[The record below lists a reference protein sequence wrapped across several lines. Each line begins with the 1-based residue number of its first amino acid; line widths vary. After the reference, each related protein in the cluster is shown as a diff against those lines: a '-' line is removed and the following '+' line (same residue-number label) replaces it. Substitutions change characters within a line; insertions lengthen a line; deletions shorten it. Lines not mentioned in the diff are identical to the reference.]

1 MRSTALASASEQRVK
16 RVLDLH
22 LDSALLEHL
31 STLAHVFS
39 AGEEDGAGS
48 PAGPALRIPRTTTGL
63 RMEIDKRT
71 LQVARAFLQ
80 RMAPLDAELRAV
92 SDAADAVALA
102 CREALERA
110 EQDERVS
117 AAFLAAAA
125 DTARRKALV
134 QADVERLKSL
144 ASQYTLSAECGRA
157 LEEGPDAPGFFE
169 AVQRVESIRERALH
183 MVAGEEEGAG
193 GGASPASAS
202 SAAGVVGEHALGL
215 ELLEGATAA
224 HASALSALFDWCLAR
239 CRQAEALFSGASA
252 EAEESELASAERR
265 DREAV
270 LGRAGTDRSGH
281 ALDRSLR
288 KGLALLASN
297 RPGFCRA
304 CQEAAVGSRRAAFV
318 RAFVAALS
326 VGSSG
331 LPLVPGGGGSS
342 AAASEQQMGNSRT
355 RAINA
360 NAHDSLRYV
369 SDLCAWVHLHCAEE
383 TEAFA
388 GIFKEAALSATAAA
402 AASAASSAAAVA
414 VSKAAE
420 GGQQGEQQG
429 EQQQGEQQ
437 KAAESAGELSTL
449 FTCAEMVTSVCD
461 GLSRP
466 LSLRI
471 EQVIISA
478 STTLPIAFRLSDVI
492 AYYVHTLRA
501 LLSPAS
507 ALLAGLV
514 GVHERCVSRV
524 EELLALQTRRLREAT
539 PAYPS
544 SLSLTPMVSDTVA
557 LLEDVLLA
565 STFSLLPSSAGSA
578 GAEGGAS
585 TPTPTPTPALR
596 ALDVAHVL
604 DTLIDPLLE
613 SARYSAQGLRL
624 LDTATFMCNQ
634 VCVLQHALAPF
645 AVSSR
650 VVQRLAAELSA
661 YEESMVQAL
670 SEEVLSDAGLL
681 AKLSA
686 LRSAAPGARVADLP
700 GLRLSELRSVCSAL
714 VAEVSGG
721 GGGGGGGGGPLS
733 AFDRIDNPR
742 VRSRLRRDASQLL
755 LEAFT
760 FLRRVVADPASGY
773 GGEAGAAELPSVD
786 QLSVLLDLS

>member
-1 MRSTALASASEQRVK
+1 MRSTALATASEQRVK

-39 AGEEDGAGS
+39 AGEEDGGAGS

-63 RMEIDKRT
+63 RMEIDKRS

-144 ASQYTLSAECGRA
+144 ASQYTLSADFVRA

-193 GGASPASAS
+193 GGGAPSPASAS

-224 HASALSALFDWCLAR
+224 HASALSALFEWCLAR
-239 CRQAEALFSGASA
+239 CRQAEALFSGATA

-331 LPLVPGGGGSS
+331 LPLVPGGGGGSS
-342 AAASEQQMGNSRT
+342 AAGSEQPMGNSRT

-388 GIFKEAALSATAAA
+388 GIFREAALSATAAA
-402 AASAASSAAAVA
+402 AASTAAAA
-414 VSKAAE
+414 PSKAA
-420 GGQQGEQQG
+420 QGEG
-429 EQQQGEQQ
+429 EEREGQHLQ
-437 KAAESAGELSTL
+437 AEPAG
-449 FTCAEMVTSVCD
+449 
-461 GLSRP
+461 
-466 LSLRI
+466 
-471 EQVIISA
+471 
-478 STTLPIAFRLSDVI
+478 
-492 AYYVHTLRA
+492 
-501 LLSPAS
+501 
-507 ALLAGLV
+507 
-514 GVHERCVSRV
+514 
-524 EELLALQTRRLREAT
+524 
-539 PAYPS
+539 
-544 SLSLTPMVSDTVA
+544 
-557 LLEDVLLA
+557 
-565 STFSLLPSSAGSA
+565 
-578 GAEGGAS
+578 
-585 TPTPTPTPALR
+585 
-596 ALDVAHVL
+596 
-604 DTLIDPLLE
+604 
-613 SARYSAQGLRL
+613 
-624 LDTATFMCNQ
+624 
-634 VCVLQHALAPF
+634 
-645 AVSSR
+645 
-650 VVQRLAAELSA
+650 
-661 YEESMVQAL
+661 
-670 SEEVLSDAGLL
+670 
-681 AKLSA
+681 
-686 LRSAAPGARVADLP
+686 
-700 GLRLSELRSVCSAL
+700 
-714 VAEVSGG
+714 
-721 GGGGGGGGGPLS
+721 
-733 AFDRIDNPR
+733 
-742 VRSRLRRDASQLL
+742 
-755 LEAFT
+755 
-760 FLRRVVADPASGY
+760 
-773 GGEAGAAELPSVD
+773 
-786 QLSVLLDLS
+786 

>member
-1 MRSTALASASEQRVK
+1 MRPSALAASSVSEQRVK

-22 LDSALLEHL
+22 LDGALLEHL
-31 STLAHVFS
+31 ATLAHVFS
-39 AGEEDGAGS
+39 ASEEEAPPGAAAGAGPS
-48 PAGPALRIPRTTTGL
+48 LRIPRTAAGL
-63 RMEIDKRT
+63 RMEIDKRS
-71 LQVARAFLQ
+71 LQVARSFLQ
-80 RMAPLDAELRAV
+80 RMAPLDGELRAV
-92 SDAADAVALA
+92 SDATDAVARA

-125 DTARRKALV
+125 DTARRKAVV
-134 QADVERLKSL
+134 QADVERLRTL

-169 AVQRVESIRERALH
+169 AVARVEGIRARALH
-183 MVAGEEEGAG
+183 MVSGEGELQQE
-193 GGASPASAS
+193 GGAAPGGAEAPPSS
-202 SAAGVVGEHALGL
+202 SAALIGEHALGL

-224 HASALSALFDWCLAR
+224 HAGALSALFDWCLAR
-239 CRQAEALFSGASA
+239 CRQADALFSGATA

-270 LGRAGTDRSGH
+270 LGRAATDRSGH
-281 ALDRSLR
+281 TLDRALR

-318 RAFVAALS
+318 RSFVAALS

-331 LPLVPGGGGSS
+331 LPLLPGGGGGGSGGGGG
-342 AAASEQQMGNSRT
+342 EGGNSRT

-388 GIFKEAALSATAAA
+388 GIFKDATGPPAAPAAA
-402 AASAASSAAAVA
+402 GAAGAGSEAGSESPTTP
-414 VSKAAE
+414 
-420 GGQQGEQQG
+420 
-429 EQQQGEQQ
+429 QQQQRQ
-437 KAAESAGELSTL
+437 AEEVSTL
-449 FTCAEMVTSVCD
+449 FTSAEMVTSVCD
-461 GLSRP
+461 GLARP
-466 LSLRI
+466 LALRI
-471 EQVIISA
+471 EQVILSS
-478 STTLPIAFRLSDVI
+478 STSLATAFRLTDVI
-492 AYYVHTLRA
+492 AYYVGTLRG
-501 LLSPAS
+501 LLTPQS

-514 GVHERCVSRV
+514 QVHERCVSRV

-544 SLSLTPMVSDTVA
+544 SLSLTPMVADVVA
-557 LLEDVLLA
+557 LLEDVLTA
-565 STFSLLPSSAGSA
+565 SASSLLSAGSGSSSSAGA
-578 GAEGGAS
+578 VGAAALDA
-585 TPTPTPTPALR
+585 PAPPA
-596 ALDVAHVL
+596 ALGTVDVAHVL
-604 DTLIDPLLE
+604 EALIEPLLE
-613 SARYSAQGLRL
+613 SARSSAQGLRL

-670 SEEVLSDAGLL
+670 SEEVLSEAGLL
-681 AKLSA
+681 GKLAA
-686 LRSAAPGARVADLP
+686 LRSQPPGACLAELP
-700 GLRLSELRSVCSAL
+700 GLRLGELRSVCSAL
-714 VAEVSGG
+714 VSEVSGG
-721 GGGGGGGGGPLS
+721 GGGGGPLG

-755 LEAFT
+755 LEAFA

-773 GGEAGAAELPSVD
+773 GGEAGAAELPSMD